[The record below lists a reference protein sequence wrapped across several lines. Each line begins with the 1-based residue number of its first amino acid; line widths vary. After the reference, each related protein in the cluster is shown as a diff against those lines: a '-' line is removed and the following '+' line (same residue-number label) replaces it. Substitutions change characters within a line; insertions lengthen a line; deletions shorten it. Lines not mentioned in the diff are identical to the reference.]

1 MGSTIPSQFNLD
13 NSASSRIQPI
23 GFLKGFLKKEDRM
36 LKLLIATRNGGK
48 VREYKEL
55 LKKYQFDIYTLKD
68 FPHYIEPAEDQ
79 DSFEK
84 NALVKAQHAA
94 DALNILTLA
103 DDSGLVV
110 PALKGQ
116 PGIYSR
122 RFAGENA
129 TDAENRNKLKTL
141 LKNLQDSE
149 RNAYFAC
156 SIALCQPGKC
166 LKIVVGQCEGEL
178 LLEER
183 GTQGFG
189 YDSLFLKYDYNKT
202 FGELD
207 QDIKNRVSHR
217 RKALDKLDH
226 ILSSLSETA
235 SCAL

>member
-1 MGSTIPSQFNLD
+1 M
-13 NSASSRIQPI
+13 
-23 GFLKGFLKKEDRM
+23 KM

-48 VREYKEL
+48 VREFKEL
-55 LKKYQFDIYTLKD
+55 LKKYPFDIFTLKD
-68 FPHYIEPAEDQ
+68 FPHYLEPPEDQ
-79 DSFEK
+79 DTFEK
-84 NALVKAQHAA
+84 NALKKAQHAA
-94 DALNILTLA
+94 DQLQILTLA

-110 PALKGQ
+110 PALEGQ
-116 PGIYSR
+116 PGILSR
-122 RFAGENA
+122 RFAGSNA
-129 TDAENRNKLKTL
+129 TDAENRNKLKSL
-141 LKNLQDSE
+141 LKTLQDAE

-166 LKIVVGQCEGEL
+166 LKIVSGQCEGEL

-183 GTQGFG
+183 GSQGFG

-226 ILSSLSETA
+226 ILTNIIDAATCVS
-235 SCAL
+235 

>member
-1 MGSTIPSQFNLD
+1 
-13 NSASSRIQPI
+13 
-23 GFLKGFLKKEDRM
+23 M
-36 LKLLIATRNGGK
+36 LKLLIASRNGGK

-55 LKKYQFDIYTLKD
+55 LKKYPFDIYTLKD
-68 FPHYIEPAEDQ
+68 FPHYQEPLEDQ

-84 NALVKAQHAA
+84 NALKKAQHAA
-94 DALNILTLA
+94 DRLKILTLG

-110 PALKGQ
+110 PALKGE

-122 RFAGENA
+122 RFAGDNA
-129 TDAENRNKLKTL
+129 TDAENRNKLKSL
-141 LKNLQDSE
+141 LKTLQESE

-156 SIALCQPGKC
+156 SIALCEPGRC
-166 LKIVVGQCEGEL
+166 LKIVIGQCEGEL

-183 GTQGFG
+183 GSQGFG

-217 RKALDKLDH
+217 RKAVDKLDH
-226 ILSSLSETA
+226 VLTNLIDAA
-235 SCAL
+235 SCVS